1 MDDRS
6 VASTTADRV
15 GGLPGSLLGIAP
27 LRAAHE
33 AGVVDLARPIETDVV
48 ELLMTGLNQF
58 VVKAGA
64 GLHRSPNTTNRRSF
78 AGSRIMATIVRY
90 GSWCIACPT
99 ARRCWSPRI
108 CTIFA
113 SSMNC

>member
-6 VASTTADRV
+6 VAATAADRV
-15 GGLPGSLLGIAP
+15 RGLPGSLLGIAP
-27 LRAAHE
+27 LRAAHK

-64 GLHRSPNTTNRRSF
+64 GLHRAISDGQRF
-78 AGSRIMATIVRY
+78 AANLLDLIQAHAVFDLGDQRLVAIDL
-90 GSWCIACPT
+90 
-99 ARRCWSPRI
+99 
-108 CTIFA
+108 
-113 SSMNC
+113 